1 MLLYKNFFLV
11 LVCKHSQT
19 FIMLHDIT
27 PLYTIFCGMFERIL
41 FPPHY
46 VHDDFIIFINDS
58 RRRNL
63 SGLWWIFRMH
73 KFLWENILI
82 DWVCSFLLHKLLEMY
97 TKKFHSLGLL
107 TSFKAFEREFAA
119 RSPSASDVIYFHCH
133 SLIFYVK
140 TSSRMISV
148 FRYFFDMVFT
158 RSQE

>member
-1 MLLYKNFFLV
+1 MLLYKKFFFW
-11 LVCKHSQT
+11 CWSANIPRHSLCYMISLLCTQ
-19 FIMLHDIT
+19 
-27 PLYTIFCGMFERIL
+27 FCGMFERIL

-58 RRRNL
+58 RRRNV

-97 TKKFHSLGLL
+97 TKKIHSLGLL